1 MAAVALLGG
10 TQGCGDPSAVE
21 PPTLSITSPRSQD
34 TILAGDTVLLR
45 VEVVGPGSPDPS
57 SLEWATAW
65 GRPLGRG
72 DSVFTVLTD
81 TGTYAIVALAR
92 DGATVLATD
101 RVTVTVIPNGAPV
114 VAVEGLQD
122 PCFVYITDT
131 VRLVARAAD
140 PESSAVRIE
149 WWADGAG
156 LIGEGDS
163 LRWVPGPGAEGTRVI
178 AARALDPQGNRDDA
192 LEIVRVLGGPLFKWA
207 RTYPAPGTATD
218 CGGTIGYSLPLA
230 LADDGT
236 IRAGL
241 RVAGYGSGASNYAAL
256 LSLSTQGDVQWSFG
270 TDQAPIEHWA
280 GLVVAPDGR
289 TYFANYDGVLHALSP
304 DGTVLW
310 SAEVLGNDW
319 HGHPALAADGALYV
333 AGKDVIKTTTHT
345 LTRIAPETGN
355 VLWKLDRAIGCGGSN
370 LGVRADGHLSMT
382 CATWALDVLPDGTIA
397 RIDSLLTRFSY
408 LHFQQSAHDREGV
421 GYYPGG
427 GGLRAFRSDHTD
439 AWQIWIGNAEPVIG
453 SDRAIYVPAGGGV
466 HRLTPEGAVVW
477 EAPLPASSPSSFT
490 RMALLAD
497 GTLWVG
503 NGRFLTRLR
512 AATGE
517 RMAEVELTAA
527 VSSGLV
533 VASDGT
539 LYVIAGAN
547 RIVAIAGGAPLD
559 PDAPWPVW
567 RRDNRRT
574 SSVNRP

>member
-1 MAAVALLGG
+1 V
-10 TQGCGDPSAVE
+10 QVE
-21 PPTLSITSPRSQD
+21 
-34 TILAGDTVLLR
+34 
-45 VEVVGPGSPDPS
+45 GPGSPDPS

-72 DSVFTVLTD
+72 DSVFTALTD
-81 TGTYAIVALAR
+81 TGTYAVVALAR
-92 DGATVLATD
+92 QGAAVLATD
-101 RVTVTVIPNGAPV
+101 RVTVTVVPNGAPV

-140 PESSAVRIE
+140 PESAAVRIE
-149 WWADGAG
+149 WWADRAG

-178 AARALDPQGNRDDA
+178 TARALDPQGNRDDA
-192 LEIVRVLGGPLFKWA
+192 LGIVRVLGGPLFKWA
-207 RTYPAPGTATD
+207 RTYPAPGTGTD
-218 CGGTIGYSLPLA
+218 CGGPIGNSLPLA

-241 RVAGYGSGASNYAAL
+241 ELAQVTAPPYGAIF
-256 LSLSTQGDVQWSFG
+256 SLSAEGDVHWTFE
-270 TDQAPIEHWA
+270 TFARPIEHWA

-289 TYFANYDGVLHALSP
+289 TFFADAYGVLHALSP
-304 DGTVLW
+304 DGAVMW

-319 HGHPALAADGALYV
+319 HGRPALAADGGLYV
-333 AGKDVIKTTTHT
+333 AGKDAIKTATHT
-345 LTRIAPETGN
+345 LTRIDPEAGN
-355 VLWKLDRAIGCGGSN
+355 VIWKLDRATGCGGSN

-382 CATWALDVLPDGTIA
+382 CATWALDVMPDGTIA

-408 LHFQQSAHDREGV
+408 LSYQQSAHDRDGV
-421 GYYPGG
+421 TYYPGAG
-427 GGLRAFRSDHTD
+427 WLRAFRSDHTD
-439 AWQIWIGNAEPVIG
+439 AWRIWNVGDAEPVIG
-453 SDRAIYVPAGGGV
+453 SDRAIYVGAGGGV

-477 EAPLPASSPSSFT
+477 EAPLPASPPSFT

-503 NGRFLTRLR
+503 NGRFLTQLR

-517 RMAEVELTAA
+517 RMAQVELTAA

-539 LYVIAGAN
+539 LYVIAGVN